1 MGIKTF
7 LIGLQ
12 RLRRAR
18 KKFDIIGCNQRTQEL
33 MAIFNS
39 QVKSPVRALKF
50 ANYGHFLNHVIM
62 LVYPTIALTL
72 SDLWSKPYGEL
83 LSAFFIGSLIY
94 GFASYP
100 AGWLSDR

>member
-1 MGIKTF
+1 
-7 LIGLQ
+7 
-12 RLRRAR
+12 
-18 KKFDIIGCNQRTQEL
+18 
-33 MAIFNS
+33 MAMFSS
-39 QVKSPVRALKF
+39 QLKSPVRALKF

-100 AGWLSDR
+100 AGWLSDRWSSWGMMAIYLVGTG